1 MTETQKAPLRKS
13 RREPLLEL
21 KGLTVD
27 FDTPTGWVRSL
38 HGVDLEV
45 YPGEILGLV
54 GESGSGKSV
63 TCMAVMQL
71 LGPRA
76 RIRGG
81 VHYHQQDLLGLDE
94 KALTQLRGGEIAM
107 IFQDP
112 MSSLNPVQSIGRQI
126 IESVVHNT
134 GSPLNPTQRI
144 GEQVADVVEQHRGFT
159 GKAARNEAERL
170 LTRVGIPEPGQR
182 MREYP
187 HQLSGGMNQRAMIA
201 MSLAGRPQLL
211 IADEPTT
218 ALDVTIQAQ
227 ILDLIRRLRDEMG
240 LAIILITHD
249 LGVVAET
256 CERVAVMY
264 AGRIVEKGLVT
275 DIFAEPRHPY
285 TRGLLESLP
294 RIDRRTDKLVP
305 IEGTVPAPDQLPQGC
320 AFEPRCRYALEEC
333 KRNQPLLEGDSDGRA
348 LACFNPQLGSLEQ

>member
-1 MTETQKAPLRKS
+1 MSEHSGQPLPKS
-13 RREPLLEL
+13 HGEPLLEL
-21 KGLTVD
+21 DGLTVD
-27 FDTPTGWVRSL
+27 FDTATGWVRSL

-76 RIRGG
+76 RIRGR
-81 VHYHQQDLLGLDE
+81 VLYHQQDLLGLNE
-94 KALTQLRGGEIAM
+94 KGLTRMRGGEIAM

-112 MSSLNPVQSIGRQI
+112 VSSLNPIQSIGRQI
-126 IESVVHNT
+126 IESVALNT
-134 GSPLNPTQRI
+134 ASSLNPTQSI
-144 GEQVADVVEQHRGFT
+144 GEQVADVVKQHQGLT
-159 GKAARNEAERL
+159 GKASRDEAERL
-170 LTRVGIPEPGQR
+170 LRHVGIPEPGQR

-227 ILDLIRRLRDEMG
+227 ILDLIRRLRDETGM
-240 LAIILITHD
+240 AIILITHD

-264 AGRIVEKGLVT
+264 AGRIVEKGLVAE
-275 DIFAEPRHPY
+275 IFAEPRHPY

-294 RIDRRTDKLVP
+294 RIDRRTDKLHP
-305 IEGTVPAPDQLPQGC
+305 IEGTVPGPHELPPGC
-320 AFEPRCRYALEEC
+320 AFEPRCRYALDQC
-333 KRNQPLLEGDSDGRA
+333 KRDQPPAEGGSDRHA
-348 LACFNPQLGSLEQ
+348 IACFNPQSGGLEQ